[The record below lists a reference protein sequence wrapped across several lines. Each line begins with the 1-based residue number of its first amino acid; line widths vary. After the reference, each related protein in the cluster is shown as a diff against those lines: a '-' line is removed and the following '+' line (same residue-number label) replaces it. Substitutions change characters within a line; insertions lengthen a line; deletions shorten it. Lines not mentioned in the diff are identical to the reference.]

1 MSHITSA
8 FSEQCKIDTG
18 KTNHRISNRKLLICI
33 KNACSVS
40 KLGNYKVNILQ
51 TKNCKEFT

>member
-1 MSHITSA
+1 MSYITCA

-18 KTNHRISNRKLLICI
+18 KNNHRINNRKLLICI
-33 KNACSVS
+33 KDACSVS

-51 TKNCKEFT
+51 NKNCK